1 MIYLLIQCL
10 LFRPTF
16 PSPLISRSLKLALP
30 AHDVHDVEDA
40 LRASLP
46 PLRARLREVV
56 PSLGKR
62 SVQTRPRK
70 TLEQSDESA
79 SSRARRVRLDLSS
92 QRPQL
97 LLVEYA
103 KDGLHV
109 MILSLAERSSPV
121 ATSLTLDERPR
132 GPRDLLDLLGL
143 VGPTGLL
150 GLVGPVR
157 LFSGLVGPRSLSGLV
172 ISEDLFRFVKT
183 VRVAKAIEVSIR
195 TPGYIYGGSVHSTL
209 HDTKR
214 KKLRRG

>member
-10 LFRPTF
+10 VFRPTF
-16 PSPLISRSLKLALP
+16 PSQLVPRSLKLALP
-30 AHDVHDVEDA
+30 ARDVHDVEDG
-40 LRASLP
+40 LRAPLP
-46 PLRARLREVV
+46 PFRARLRKVV
-56 PSLGKR
+56 PPVGKR

-79 SSRARRVRLDLSS
+79 STRVRRVRLYLAS

-97 LLVEYA
+97 VLVEYA

-132 GPRDLLDLLGL
+132 GPRDLLDLSGL
-143 VGPTGLL
+143 VGPTGLF
-150 GLVGPVR
+150 GL
-157 LFSGLVGPRSLSGLV
+157 LGLVGPRSLSGLV
-172 ISEDLFRFVKT
+172 ISEDLFRFVNT
-183 VRVAKAIEVSIR
+183 VRVAKAIEVSVR
-195 TPGYIYGGSVHSTL
+195 TPRYIYGGGVHSTR

-214 KKLRRG
+214 EKLRRG